1 MNQIKDMEDYIED
14 MKKLVVSKETEIV
27 QKNDQIS
34 EFEGYI
40 DTLKSLIETKEAER
54 EELESVIKGKE
65 RYVED
70 MKDEV
75 NAKSEL
81 MRELSEQLSAKEEAN
96 QELLKSVENYSDKI
110 LKYKRKINILKAKL
124 EERDKELD
132 EARVSIEMMERLDER
147 PTDRRTVTVMLQ
159 TPKIRT
165 VPSTPQNE
173 SIFAKYIERCE
184 DSVSKSQE
192 FHKPVRRHT
201 ISPATIAFGDS
212 ESAQLNESDLSQE
225 ENIMSISSNDENNED
240 KSETASDMQETPT
253 SGPQPEPPIRNSSQT
268 DLTRSSFVSVY
279 MEEPHIINE
288 CSPKHPFKSP
298 AESSEVITNSPVLF
312 QHSDD
317 LEMKPDNVDMYRFC
331 VNRLRGVLYSSDELE
346 VGIQISHEQGIGTAQ
361 LYIGN
366 KSDYSIENLE
376 SRVVNKDPDNL
387 ELEIN
392 CEFELRVL
400 EKMEKLERLISFKIT
415 GELIE
420 PPYLILK
427 YLSNN
432 TLFKLNLLLP
442 ITIAL
447 CLSSYSIDATE
458 ISTEW
463 MRYKYLEKVRE
474 FQGLQEHI
482 KSMRELAWFLHLG
495 GAVRIFSYKEVETL
509 SQRSIIFAC
518 IYRGVKVL
526 YMVTLNES
534 ATGGEIALR
543 SEDSKLQDS
552 ILPLLMNLIS

>member
-1 MNQIKDMEDYIED
+1 MEDYIED

-27 QKNDQIS
+27 QKNEQIS
-34 EFEGYI
+34 EFEVYI
-40 DTLKSLIETKEAER
+40 EELKSLIETKEAER
-54 EELESVIKGKE
+54 EELETVIRSKE

-81 MRELSEQLSAKEEAN
+81 MRELSEELSAKEEAN
-96 QELLKSVENYSDKI
+96 HQLMKSVQSYGDRIS
-110 LKYKRKINILKAKL
+110 KYKRKIHTLKAKL

-132 EARVSIEMMERLDER
+132 EARVSIGMMERLDER

-173 SIFAKYIERCE
+173 SIFARYIERCE

-192 FHKPVRRHT
+192 FLKPARRHT

-212 ESAQLNESDLSQE
+212 ESAQLNESDISQD
-225 ENIMSISSNDENNED
+225 ENNMRISAEAENNED
-240 KSETASDMQETPT
+240 KSETASDMQETAP
-253 SGPQPEPPIRNSSQT
+253 SGPQPEPPLRNSSQT
-268 DLTRSSFVSVY
+268 DLTRTSFVSVY
-279 MEEPHIINE
+279 MEEPHINE

-298 AESSEVITNSPVLF
+298 AESPEVITNSPFLF
-312 QHSDD
+312 QHSED
-317 LEMKPDNVDMYRFC
+317 LEFKPDNLDMYRFC

-361 LYIGN
+361 IYIGN

-376 SRVVNKDPDNL
+376 SRIVNKDPDNL
-387 ELEIN
+387 EIDIN

-400 EKMEKLERLISFKIT
+400 EKMEKLERLVSFKVT
-415 GELIE
+415 GELLE
-420 PPYLILK
+420 PPFLILK
-427 YLSNN
+427 FLSNN

-442 ITIAL
+442 ITVAL
-447 CLSSYSIDATE
+447 CFSAYSIDSSE

-463 MRYKYLEKVRE
+463 MTYKYLEKLRE

-518 IYRGVKVL
+518 IYRGFKVL

-534 ATGGEIALR
+534 ATGGQIALR
-543 SEDSKLQDS
+543 SEDSKLQDG